1 MSHIISPVSKNKL
14 LPEIT
19 RQKLLRQTSKGGNE
33 IYSFTMREAPSLMY
47 EVARLRETSYRA
59 AGCGSGNSID
69 IDDFDI
75 EPKPYHQLIV
85 WNPRE
90 KEIVGGYRYAV
101 GSEYT
106 NCICQLS
113 MTHYFRFS
121 QNFVKEILPYSIEL
135 GRAWVNP
142 VYQPS
147 SDTRKSIFALDNLW
161 DGIGVVV
168 SEHENIKHLYGK
180 LTIPGNYNPIA
191 RILLQWVLRHYFRDK
206 DNLLIPEK
214 PIVIPEVLTLAGI
227 QLSGNNFEEDFR
239 VVSRYIKAM
248 GLSIPPLVSSYIGLA
263 SKITTFG
270 TTLNTEL
277 NNSFEIGMMI
287 NIKDIHKEK
296 LSRYVFSHA
305 EHENICV

>member
-85 WNPRE
+85 WNPHE

-121 QNFVKEILPYSIEL
+121 QNFVNEILPYSIEL

-296 LSRYVFSHA
+296 LSRYVFNHA